1 MLAHVG
7 HDGALHHWLPC
18 LIGAAFFVTV
28 LLLGV
33 RASRDEVS

>member
-1 MLAHVG
+1 MVAHVG

-28 LLLGV
+28 LLVAL
-33 RASRDEVS
+33 RARHDEVS